1 VKGDALVALV
11 DAALERLTASR
22 DELRDLDAALGD
34 GDLGITVVKGC
45 DAVRSKLAELTDPVP
60 AQVIRTAA
68 TAFATANPSTMA
80 ALVGGGLLAGAK
92 SIADVSD
99 LRRGDAVRFAR
110 AVADSIATK
119 GKAQPG
125 DKTMLDALIPSIE
138 VLEDQDR
145 DDAEVLTAMVDAARR
160 AVEETAPL
168 QSRRGRASWI
178 GERSS
183 GHPDPGA
190 TAYLRF
196 LEALAEQWDRKSASE
211 KSNANSGK

>member
-11 DAALERLTASR
+11 DAALERLAASR

-34 GDLGITVVKGC
+34 GDLGITVAKGC
-45 DAVRSKLAELTDPVP
+45 EAVRTKLAELADPVP

-68 TAFATANPSTMA
+68 TAFAVANPSTMA

-92 SIADVSD
+92 AIADVSD
-99 LRRGDAVRFAR
+99 LGREDAVRFAR
-110 AVADSIATK
+110 EVAESIATK
-119 GKAQPG
+119 GKTQLG

-138 VLEDQDR
+138 VLEGQDG
-145 DDAEVLTAMVDAARR
+145 DDAEVLAAMADAARR

-196 LEALAEQWDRKSASE
+196 LEALAEQWNRRE
-211 KSNANSGK
+211 R